1 MLIVNPIQASVPVIT
16 RKDLEPRDDEASA
29 GTAAIKA
36 RALDGFD
43 RALRY
48 AEAGLE
54 KGPKVTMGTGPAGVG
69 ILVDNNLEAAARPN
83 E

>member
-1 MLIVNPIQASVPVIT
+1 MIFVQDSVPAPLIT
-16 RKDLEPRDDEASA
+16 KKDLDPRAHEASA
-29 GTAAIKA
+29 GPTAIKA

-43 RALRY
+43 RALKF

-54 KGPKVTMGTGPAGVG
+54 KGPKVQLGTGAAGVG
-69 ILVDNNLEAAARPN
+69 ILVDNNQEAAARPA